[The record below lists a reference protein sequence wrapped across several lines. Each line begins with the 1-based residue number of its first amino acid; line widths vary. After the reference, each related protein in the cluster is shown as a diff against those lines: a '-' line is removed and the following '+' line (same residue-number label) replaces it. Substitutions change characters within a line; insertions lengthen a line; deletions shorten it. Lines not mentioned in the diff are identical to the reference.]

1 MRSVRSRRGFT
12 LIELLVVIAIIAI
25 LIGLLVPAVQK
36 VREAAARI
44 QCSNNLHQLAIAG
57 HNFHDQNQHFPM
69 GMDRA
74 NGGPIAYLL
83 PYMEQDNMFKNFAIQ
98 PPGTETVN
106 WWAVPG
112 NRPGSNGSNPPVVP
126 PPPAPR
132 TLWGSQGNVKSL
144 TCPSSP
150 LPDFPSTS
158 TVLLTSAQ
166 GNGWPGWSTGN
177 IGAPVYGYSNFG
189 VALGFTFSGSPG
201 CAVVGRSHYLAMAG
215 YPYFD
220 AGDGFP
226 DRYAGMF
233 KYGVFTRMT
242 DVKDGTSNTIM
253 FGEYGSA
260 VLPQGSLGAP
270 LDGYVAGAWGC
281 GHIYSYW
288 APDSGQDAKPGV
300 WYRFGSKHTAIF
312 NCAFGDGSVKGVKS
326 NIDFTTWVY
335 ICGSQDGQVPN
346 SNAY

>member
-1 MRSVRSRRGFT
+1 MSPVRLRRGFT

-44 QCSNNLHQLAIAG
+44 QCTNNLHQLAIAG
-57 HNFHDQNQHFPM
+57 HNFHDQNLHFPM

-83 PYMEQDNMFKNFAIQ
+83 PFIEQDNMFKNFSIQ

-106 WWAVPG
+106 WWTYNG
-112 NRPGSNGSNPPVVP
+112 NRPGSNGSNPPAIP
-126 PPPAPR
+126 PPPAGKPE
-132 TLWGSQGNVKSL
+132 WGAQGNVKSL

-150 LPDFPSTS
+150 LPDYSSTT
-158 TVLLTSAQ
+158 TVLLCSPQ
-166 GNGWPGWSTGN
+166 GNGWTPGVGYGV
-177 IGAPVYGYSNFG
+177 GAPIYGYSAFG
-189 VALGFTFSGSPG
+189 VNLGFTFSGSPG
-201 CAVVGRSHYLAMAG
+201 NAIVGRTHYMAMAG

-220 AGDGFP
+220 AGDGYP

-242 DVKDGTSNTIM
+242 DVKDGTSNTVM

-260 VLPQGSLGAP
+260 VLPQGSLGPP
-270 LDGYVAGAWGC
+270 LDGPVAGAWGC

-288 APDSGQDAKPGV
+288 APDAGQDPAPGV

-312 NCAFGDGSVKGVKS
+312 NCAFADGSVKGISK
-326 NIDFTTWVY
+326 NIDYTTWVF
-335 ICGSQDGQVPN
+335 ICGSQDGQVPTG
-346 SNAY
+346 AY